1 MLFLGD
7 ILTFLQRLLYHETF
21 PLIICE
27 GLLAVYISVQIFPKK
42 SRNIF
47 SFKKSHL
54 PALKVFLVIVLG
66 IVHKESSYKDLQS
79 HGMDLRGSLT
89 ILK

>member
-1 MLFLGD
+1 VIHLNCR
-7 ILTFLQRLLYHETF
+7 ILLSFIFGSNNIHETF

-54 PALKVFLVIVLG
+54 PALKVFLVIALG
-66 IVHKESSYKDLQS
+66 IVEKESMEWIC
-79 HGMDLRGSLT
+79 G
-89 ILK
+89 